1 LYTLALSGDAEPGAM
16 NRLREE
22 GNLTPTAAWMLASAY
37 AVSGQKEVARKLILD
52 LPTAIKPYRELSYSY
67 GSHVRDKALILETL
81 VLLDDRVK
89 AFEVMKEISASLG
102 DQGYWMSTQ
111 EAAMCLRAVSL
122 FAGKQKRGD
131 LAFDY
136 RIGNK
141 KIVTA
146 TSGLPIV
153 QVSVP
158 VSGLGEHA
166 VWVENKGQGVLFTRL
181 IKTGIPSRGEELDE
195 SNNLEMKV
203 HFTDVD
209 GNAIDPATL
218 EQGTEFV
225 AEVTVTHP
233 GIRRT
238 YENLA
243 LSQVFPSGWEIN
255 NLRLSGDET
264 FIQTAGFT
272 YQDIRDDRV
281 FTYFDLRPQESK
293 TFRVSLT
300 ASYAGEYYLPG
311 ASCETMYDPGI
322 YARKKGR
329 SVKVVK
335 TSN

>member
-1 LYTLALSGDAEPGAM
+1 
-16 NRLREE
+16 
-22 GNLTPTAAWMLASAY
+22 
-37 AVSGQKEVARKLILD
+37 
-52 LPTAIKPYRELSYSY
+52 
-67 GSHVRDKALILETL
+67 

-89 AFEVMKEISASLG
+89 AFEVLKDISASLG

-111 EAAMCLRAVSL
+111 ETAMCLRAVSL

-136 RIGNK
+136 RLGNGK
-141 KIVTA
+141 TITA

-153 QVSVP
+153 QVPVP
-158 VSGLGEHA
+158 VSGLGEHN
-166 VWVENKGQGVLFTRL
+166 VRLENKGQGVLFTRL
-181 IKTGIPSRGEELDE
+181 ITTGIPSKGEELDE
-195 SNNLEMKV
+195 QNNLAIKLQY
-203 HFTDVD
+203 TDAD
-209 GNAIDPATL
+209 GNAIDPGAL

-225 AEVTVTHP
+225 AEVTITHP

-255 NLRLSGDET
+255 NLRLSGDEAFLET
-264 FIQTAGFT
+264 GGFT

-300 ASYAGEYYLPG
+300 ASYVGEYYLPG
-311 ASCETMYDPGI
+311 VSCETMYDAGI

-329 SVKVVK
+329 SVTVVK
-335 TSN
+335 ASN